1 MSWNYRFFKL
11 EGYSGEYINLR
22 EVYYEDGEIEAW
34 SAEPCEL
41 EIWGSQEEAREEF
54 TKILKAL
61 DKEILVES
69 ELIEKLKS
77 DKV

>member
-11 EGYSGEYINLR
+11 EGYSGNYINLR
-22 EVYYEDGEIEAW
+22 EVYYKDGEIQAW

-41 EIWGSQEEAREEF
+41 EIWGSAEEAREEF
-54 TKILKAL
+54 TKILDAL

-69 ELIEKLKS
+69 ELNKKLKS
-77 DKV
+77 RKL